1 MALSFSVLASGST
14 GNAVYVET
22 ERQRLLIDA
31 GLSGKKIENLFAQ
44 ISRSP
49 ADIDGVLITHEHSDH
64 IKGAGVLARKYQL
77 PLYANPKTWQA
88 MESSL
93 GTIASDQKFVFEQN
107 AVETFEDLDI
117 ESFPV
122 SHDAADPMFFV
133 FHHEGKKFTLAT
145 DMGYVTEQTKG
156 LIRNSDMFVF
166 EANHDLNMLRMG
178 RYPWNVKR
186 RILGDTGHVS
196 NEDAASAL
204 AEVVGDRTSR
214 VYLAHLSRD
223 NNMKELA
230 RMSVRQILEEEEC
243 GVGHTFHL
251 YDTDPYEAKPLV
263 TL

>member
-14 GNAVYVET
+14 GNAVYIET
-22 ERQRLLIDA
+22 EQQRLLIDA
-31 GLSGKKIENLFAQ
+31 GLSGKKMENLFAQ
-44 ISRSP
+44 ISRHP
-49 ADIDGVLITHEHSDH
+49 GDIDGIIITHEHSDH
-64 IKGAGVLARKYQL
+64 IKGAGILARKYHL
-77 PLYANPKTWQA
+77 PIYANPKTWKA
-88 MESSL
+88 MEESL
-93 GTIASDQKFVFEQN
+93 GTLKTEQKFTFAQN
-107 AVETFEDLDI
+107 SVASFADLDI

-133 FHHEGKKFTLAT
+133 FHHQGKKFTLAT

-156 LIRNSDMFVF
+156 LIRDSDMYVF
-166 EANHDLNMLRMG
+166 ETNHDLNMLRMG

-204 AEVVGDRTSR
+204 AEVVGDRTRR
-214 VYLAHLSRD
+214 VYLAHLSQD

-230 RMSVRQILEEEEC
+230 RMSVKQILEEEEA
-243 GVGHTFHL
+243 GIGFTFHL
-251 YDTDPYEAKPLV
+251 YDTDPYEATPLV